1 MIQDLADGLLK
12 PWSAES
18 GETLTKN
25 QMVGTAIGYTA
36 IGAIASYFFTKKH
49 FTGSF

>member
-12 PWSAES
+12 PFTAKS
-18 GETLTKN
+18 GETLTRG
-25 QMVGTAIGYTA
+25 QMVGTAVCYTA
-36 IGAIASYFFTKKH
+36 IGAVTSFFFTKKH